1 MLATRRT
8 RITHP
13 LDGERPATVTH
24 WCETWRAMRETR
36 VPALVEL
43 DVLAWIETLEDTV
56 AAQRALLREM
66 REAAQEA
73 AE

>member
-1 MLATRRT
+1 MSDAMS
-8 RITHP
+8 THP

>member
-1 MLATRRT
+1 MSTP
-8 RITHP
+8 THP
-13 LDGERPATVTH
+13 LDAERPAIVTH
-24 WCETWRAMRETR
+24 WCETWRAMRATR

-43 DVLAWIETLEDTV
+43 DVLAWIETLENTV

-66 REAAQEA
+66 REAAQEE

>member
-1 MLATRRT
+1 MSTP
-8 RITHP
+8 THP
-13 LDGERPATVTH
+13 LDGERPVTVTH
-24 WCETWRAMRETR
+24 WCETWRAMRATK
-36 VPALVEL
+36 VPALGEL

>member
-1 MLATRRT
+1 MTA
-8 RITHP
+8 HP

-24 WCETWRAMRETR
+24 WCETWRAMRATR
-36 VPALVEL
+36 IPALCEV
-43 DVLAWIETLEDTV
+43 DVLAWIETLEHTV

>member
-1 MLATRRT
+1 MSTQT
-8 RITHP
+8 P
-13 LDGERPATVTH
+13 VSSERPPDVAR

-66 REAAQEA
+66 REAAEEA

>member
-1 MLATRRT
+1 MSTP
-8 RITHP
+8 THP
-13 LDGERPATVTH
+13 LDAERPATVTH
-24 WCETWRAMRETR
+24 WCETWRAMRATR
-36 VPALVEL
+36 VPALGEL